1 MQTCGL
7 PNLPPR
13 IQGLADLAYNLWWSW
28 NPAARELFRSLDLQ
42 IYRESV
48 HNPVRIL
55 TMLSQATLDKAAQ
68 DPEFLAR
75 YDRVMD
81 RFRTETAPTE
91 GTFGARGGAPPGPV
105 AYFSAE
111 FGVHVSL
118 PVYAGGLG
126 ILAGDT
132 LKEASDLG
140 LPMVGLGLIYSHG
153 YVRQR
158 IRDDGWQEEIHDPLD
173 PRCYPIRP
181 ALGPDGEPLVVAVPP
196 FDPPLYVGVWI
207 AQVGRVPLYLLTTD
221 LDANQ
226 PWDRAISQRLYTGD
240 LEQRLRQE
248 IVLGIGGMR
257 ALRAL
262 GIVPGAVHLNEG
274 HPAFALVE
282 RLATHLDH
290 GATWPQA
297 VEAVRATTI
306 FTTHTPLHAGTDVFP
321 FPLLERYLLPYGER
335 VGIPRDAFLAL
346 GLNPPDPGAG
356 FNMTA
361 FAMRLS
367 RATNAVS
374 QRHAEVARQIWS
386 GVRDDGKSVEIGGIT
401 NGVHLPTWI
410 EPLRVQ
416 ILFDR
421 YLGGA
426 WRERPDDPRVWEGVD
441 RIPDE
446 ELWQVHEER
455 KGALIAEIGSR
466 ARRRWQGGATTAAGV
481 VAAGTL
487 LDPRILTLGFA
498 RRFTAYKR
506 PTLILHDP
514 DRLVR
519 LLTDPLRPVQLVFA
533 GKAHPADLDGKR
545 LIQHVHR
552 LALDPRFAGR
562 IAFVEEYDQHLAKY
576 LVAGVDVW
584 LNTPLPPL
592 EASGTSGMKSSANG
606 VPVLSIL
613 DGWWPE
619 GYTGT
624 NGWAFGGE
632 EIPGDRTA
640 ADADALYRLL
650 EEEVVPLYYD
660 RGPDGTPHGF
670 VRVMK
675 EAVKTVAPRFCARRM
690 MQEYSALYSAAAD
703 PGGGRR

>member
-1 MQTCGL
+1 MHDACRSDL
-7 PNLPPR
+7 PAR
-13 IQGLADLAYNLWWSW
+13 IRGLAELAYNLWWSW
-28 NPAARELFRSLDLQ
+28 TPAARQLFRALDLQ
-42 IYRESV
+42 AYRESV

-55 TMLSQATLDKAAQ
+55 TIVRPESLAKVAQ

-75 YDRVMD
+75 YDRVME
-81 RFRTETAPTE
+81 RFHAATAPTD
-91 GTFGARGGAPPGPV
+91 GAVGPSRGRDSGPV

-140 LPMVGLGLIYSHG
+140 FPMVGVGLIYSHG

-158 IRDDGWQEEIHDPLD
+158 IRDDGWQEEVHDPLD
-173 PRCYPIRP
+173 SRCYPIRP
-181 ALGPDGEPLVVAVPP
+181 ALDRHGNPLVVLVPP
-196 FDPPLYVGVWI
+196 FDPPVHVGVWV
-207 AQVGRVPLYLLTTD
+207 AMVGRVPLYLLTTD

-240 LEQRLRQE
+240 LEHRLRQE
-248 IVLGIGGMR
+248 IVLGVGGMR
-257 ALRAL
+257 ALAEL
-262 GIVPGAVHLNEG
+262 GVVPRAVHLNEG
-274 HPAFALVE
+274 HPAFAVLE
-282 RLATHLDH
+282 RLAAPLAR
-290 GATWPQA
+290 GQGWPEA
-297 VEAVRATTI
+297 LAAVRQSTV

-321 FPLLERYLLPYGER
+321 FPLIEKYLLPYCER

-346 GLNPPDPGAG
+346 GLNPSDPGAG

-361 FAMRLS
+361 FAMCMS
-367 RATNAVS
+367 RSTNAVS
-374 QRHAEVARQIWS
+374 QRHAEVATAMWRS
-386 GVRDDGKSVEIGGIT
+386 VRWDDTPVTIRAIT

-416 ILFDR
+416 ALFDR
-421 YLGGA
+421 YLGPA
-426 WRERPDDPRVWEGVD
+426 WRERPDDPSVWEGVD

-446 ELWQVHEER
+446 ELWSVHEER
-455 KGALIAEIGSR
+455 KGALIAEIGAR
-466 ARRRWQGGATTAAGV
+466 ARRRWQGGTASAAGLI
-481 VAAGTL
+481 ASGTL
-487 LDPRILTLGFA
+487 LDPRILTVGFA

-506 PTLILHDP
+506 PTLILHDLERLR
-514 DRLVR
+514 RLVS
-519 LLTDPLRPVQLVFA
+519 DPIRPVQIVFA

-545 LIQHVHR
+545 LIQQVHH

-562 IAFVEEYDQHLAKY
+562 VAFVEEYDQHLAKY
-576 LVAGVDVW
+576 LVAGVDIW

-592 EASGTSGMKSSANG
+592 EASGTSGMKASVNG
-606 VPVLSIL
+606 VPVLSVL

-619 GYTGT
+619 GHTGK

-632 EIPGDRTA
+632 ETHGDRTP

-660 RGPDGTPHGF
+660 RGPDGNPHGF

-675 EAVKTVAPRFCARRM
+675 AAIKSVAPRFSTRRM
-690 MQEYSALYSAAAD
+690 MREYIQLYSETFG
-703 PGGGRR
+703 PTKET